1 MHYAHKEKKD
11 YLTFSLKNYQMVF
24 LFVLSMR
31 GEAQKE
37 FLTEIGEVWQRF
49 KAIFI
54 AYFRDTV
61 VCIKQLVQNTF
72 LTSRLH
78 PFVYRFVEY
87 IIEDTPQGT
96 DSIAAKLGKFF
107 PLFFTF
113 L

>member
-1 MHYAHKEKKD
+1 M
-11 YLTFSLKNYQMVF
+11 
-24 LFVLSMR
+24 
-31 GEAQKE
+31 
-37 FLTEIGEVWQRF
+37 WQRF

-107 PLFFTF
+107 HCFYF
-113 L
+113 LIVLKDEVLESGSVFREWMYQAAKS